1 MYSGYLAGC
10 TVFLD
15 SNQNGVLDED
25 EAEATTT
32 PYGRYELGVPDDLDL
47 AGKNVVVKTGR
58 GCKDAS
64 TDLDLAVEMTVK
76 ATCATGGMNSGGM
89 ANLVTA
95 IQGLLDVERDISPA
109 VNAAADD
116 AAKRQVVMGE
126 GLALPA
132 DFDACKYDPLSA
144 AWSASADEQ
153 VAFRNFIR
161 TNVELTT
168 LVKTLSD
175 VTGYADEAK
184 YNQATKA
191 ILQRI
196 ATMFEEFA
204 KPKPGRRLAAEGGL
218 SVGEPEKIKELIE
231 TASAATEVKVADNEL
246 LLQSIVDSTAKLV
259 EVLDMQVESIVEEV
273 IAGQSASQ
281 GAPDISTVATGMQDL
296 AKSAVI
302 AQNANTA
309 TKHLL
314 QNKTNEEI
322 EDRDKNS
329 GILDSVATALG
340 PEMSTQSFLQTMD
353 TVDVPLPVPAEL
365 PAPPPPPNAPPPPP
379 SPSPPPP
386 TIPFW
391 HLPPPN
397 APPAPSPSPE
407 ESVSVVQELTV
418 SGSVS
423 DWTDD
428 LKAQVASKIAEIAGS
443 SDVVIANV
451 TAADD
456 GGVLVTV
463 TIAVPASDADEVM
476 ETLTDRLGS
485 ADKASEELGIEGGST
500 EAPRLSDEET
510 GITSQEKKQM
520 ALLALLVLLCPLL
533 CCVYICVQYDGKV
546 GKYLSWRFSH
556 TNPFVLVGYMPKE
569 RRDALWAEIKAPK
582 GHRSEPERMDSM
594 SKSSSRI

>member
-15 SNQNGVLDED
+15 SNQNGELDED
-25 EAEATTT
+25 EVEATTT
-32 PYGRYELGVPDDLDL
+32 PYGRYELGVPEDLDL

-58 GCKDAS
+58 GCKDTS
-64 TDLDLAVEMTVK
+64 TDLDLAAEMTVK

-95 IQGLLDVERDISPA
+95 IQGVLDVERDISPD
-109 VNAAADD
+109 VTKAAGD
-116 AAKRQVVMGE
+116 AAKRQVIMGE
-126 GLALPA
+126 GLALSA

-184 YNQATKA
+184 YIQATKA

-259 EVLDMQVESIVEEV
+259 EVLDEQVSSIVEEV

-302 AQNANTA
+302 AQNANKA

-314 QNKTNEEI
+314 QNKTDEEI
-322 EDRDKNS
+322 ADVDQNS

-340 PEMSTQSFLQTMD
+340 PEMSTQSFLKTMD
-353 TVDVPLPVPAEL
+353 TVDVPLPVPAES
-365 PAPPPPPNAPPPPP
+365 PAPPPPPGAPPPPP

-397 APPAPSPSPE
+397 APPSPSPSPE
-407 ESVSVVQELTV
+407 ESVSVVQEFTA

-428 LKAQVASKIAEIAGS
+428 LKAQVAGKIAEIAGS

-476 ETLTDRLGS
+476 ETLTDRLSS
-485 ADKASEELGIEGGST
+485 AEKATEELGIKVEST
-500 EAPRLSDEET
+500 EPPRLSDEET
-510 GITSQEKKQM
+510 GVTSQEKKQM

>member
-15 SNQNGVLDED
+15 SNQNGELDED

-32 PYGRYELGVPDDLDL
+32 PYGRYELAVMDDLDL
-47 AGKNVVVKTGR
+47 ADKNVVVKTGG
-58 GCKDAS
+58 GCRDTS

-95 IQGLLDVERDISPA
+95 IQGLLDVERDISSA
-109 VNAAADD
+109 VNAAAGD
-116 AAKRQVVMGE
+116 AAKRQAIMGE

-218 SVGEPEKIKELIE
+218 SVGEPEKIKALIE
-231 TASAATEVKVADNEL
+231 TASAATEVKVADNDL
-246 LLQSIVDSTAKLV
+246 LLDSIVESTAKLV
-259 EVLDMQVESIVEEV
+259 EVLDKQVESIVEEV

-296 AKSAVI
+296 AKCAVI
-302 AQNANTA
+302 AQDANTA

-314 QNKTNEEI
+314 QNKTDEEI
-322 EDRDKNS
+322 EDENET
-329 GILDSVATALG
+329 GVILDSVKTALG
-340 PEMSTQSFLQTMD
+340 PEMNKTSFLQTMD
-353 TVDVPLPVPAEL
+353 TVDVPLPVPAES
-365 PAPPPPPNAPPPPP
+365 PAPPPPPGAPPPPP

-397 APPAPSPSPE
+397 APPSPSPSPE
-407 ESVSVVQELTV
+407 ESVSVVQEFTA

-428 LKAQVASKIAEIAGS
+428 LKAQVAGKIAEIAGS

-476 ETLTDRLGS
+476 ETLTDRLSS
-485 ADKASEELGIEGGST
+485 AEKATEELGIKVEST
-500 EAPRLSDEET
+500 EPPRLSDEET
-510 GITSQEKKQM
+510 GVTSKEKKQM

>member
-15 SNQNGVLDED
+15 SNQNGELDED
-25 EAEATTT
+25 EVEATTT
-32 PYGRYELGVPDDLDL
+32 PYGRYELGVPEDLDL

-58 GCKDAS
+58 GCKDTS
-64 TDLDLAVEMTVK
+64 TDLDLAAEMTVK

-95 IQGLLDVERDISPA
+95 IQGVLDVERDISPD
-109 VNAAADD
+109 VTKAAGD
-116 AAKRQVVMGE
+116 AAKRQVIMGE
-126 GLALPA
+126 GLALSA

-259 EVLDMQVESIVEEV
+259 EVLDEQVSSIVEEV

-296 AKSAVI
+296 AKCAVI
-302 AQNANTA
+302 AQDANTA

-314 QNKTNEEI
+314 QNKTDEEI
-322 EDRDKNS
+322 EDENET
-329 GILDSVATALG
+329 GVILDSVKTALG
-340 PEMSTQSFLQTMD
+340 PEMNKTSFLQTMD
-353 TVDVPLPVPAEL
+353 TVDVPLPVPAES
-365 PAPPPPPNAPPPPP
+365 PAPPPPPGAPPPPP

-397 APPAPSPSPE
+397 APPSPSPSPE
-407 ESVSVVQELTV
+407 ESVSVVQEFTA
-418 SGSVS
+418 SDSVS

-428 LKAQVASKIAEIAGS
+428 LKAQVAGKIAEIAGS

-476 ETLTDRLGS
+476 ETLTDRLSS
-485 ADKASEELGIEGGST
+485 AEKATEELGIKVEST
-500 EAPRLSDEET
+500 EPPRLSDEET
-510 GITSQEKKQM
+510 GVTSKEKKQM